1 MTLAEF
7 RARLLRCGRM
17 MTGSDVRGA
26 HDRARATDLEQPGN
40 RAPPEIGGLWALA
53 ILLLPACFI
62 FTGHP
67 ILWPQWTRYF
77 FVFGLPYVICIALW
91 VYPGKRAEP
100 E

>member
-1 MTLAEF
+1 MIEHEQRSWSSPETL
-7 RARLLRCGRM
+7 RRLKL
-17 MTGSDVRGA
+17 
-26 HDRARATDLEQPGN
+26 
-40 RAPPEIGGLWALA
+40 GGLWALA

-77 FVFGLPYVICIALW
+77 FTFGLPYTFCIALW

-100 E
+100 EN